1 MANENDG
8 EHRTRPVRVVHLS
21 IADAP
26 ARLKDAPL
34 VIMAKLDPGP
44 DQGREV
50 QWWTERLRE
59 RVNFRGWSGV
69 NGRLTS
75 VQVEA
80 PSDQVE
86 EVARRL
92 LTAIDD
98 ANAAFP
104 ERYPVWL
111 REHEEQEAEERL
123 REQRLFDA
131 QQTILDRV
139 MEEYQS
145 TGEDLG
151 GRAFS
156 GNAAGCAGDAPGR

>member
-1 MANENDG
+1 MADENDG
-8 EHRTRPVRVVHLS
+8 EHRTRAVRVVHLS
-21 IADAP
+21 IAP

-34 VIMAKLDPGP
+34 VITAKLDPGP
-44 DQGREV
+44 DQGKEV

-59 RVNFRGWSGV
+59 RVQFRSWSGA

-86 EVARRL
+86 EVARQL
-92 LTAIDD
+92 LTAVDD

-104 ERYPVWL
+104 ERYPVWC
-111 REHEEQEAEERL
+111 REHDEREAEKRL

-131 QQTILDRV
+131 QQAILDRV
-139 MEEYQS
+139 MVEYQS
-145 TGEDLG
+145 TGED
-151 GRAFS
+151 
-156 GNAAGCAGDAPGR
+156 

>member
-1 MANENDG
+1 MANENG
-8 EHRTRPVRVVHLS
+8 GQHRTRPVRVVHLS
-21 IADAP
+21 IASDPP

-44 DQGREV
+44 EQGREV

-59 RVNFRGWSGV
+59 RVEVRAWAGA

-75 VQVEA
+75 VGVEA

-86 EVARRL
+86 QVARLL
-92 LTAIDD
+92 LTAVDD

-104 ERYPVWL
+104 ERYPVWC
-111 REHEEQEAEERL
+111 REHDEREAEERL
-123 REQRLFDA
+123 REQRLFAA

-139 MEEYQS
+139 MEEHQS
-145 TGEDLG
+145 TRED
-151 GRAFS
+151 
-156 GNAAGCAGDAPGR
+156 